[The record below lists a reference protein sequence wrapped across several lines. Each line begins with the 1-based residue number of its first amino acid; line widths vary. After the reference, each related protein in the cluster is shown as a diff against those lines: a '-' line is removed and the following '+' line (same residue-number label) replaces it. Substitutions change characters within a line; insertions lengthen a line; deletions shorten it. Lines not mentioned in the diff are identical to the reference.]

1 MQPRFSIQIV
11 AVISLSLTVV
21 TIPMMAIDCADWN
34 SKEYFK
40 AAAAADVTDCIQ
52 SGADPKAR
60 TKDGETPLHLAW
72 IIESPAIITALL
84 DAGADPKARDTTGS
98 TPLHFAAFQENP
110 ALITVLLDAGADPK
124 ARDIAGLTPLHAAA
138 MFTYNP
144 AVITVLLDAG
154 ADPKARDIAGKTP
167 WDYAKDKEPLKT
179 SEAYWRLHE
188 AQF

>member
-1 MQPRFSIQIV
+1 M
-11 AVISLSLTVV
+11 
-21 TIPMMAIDCADWN
+21 
-34 SKEYFK
+34 
-40 AAAAADVTDCIQ
+40 
-52 SGADPKAR
+52 
-60 TKDGETPLHLAW
+60 AW

-179 SEAYWRLHE
+179 FRGLLAAARGPVLIRWIPGPTKLFIRL
-188 AQF
+188 